1 MHQIGHSHKI
11 NQLFWYITIG
21 IAVTLT
27 LPVLIQDGMF
37 IDGVLYSA
45 VSHNLANGIGTFW
58 FPSFSYNN
66 MAGIQGSFHEQPPL
80 VFAIQAVFYKVLGD
94 SMYVERFYTLL
105 MLFLNLWLIKKLW
118 AYIFRNNASL
128 KEISWL
134 PALLWIS
141 IPVCFWSFTHNMH
154 ENTVS
159 VFILSSILFMFKA
172 FDEQTT
178 LRFCLMLFI
187 SGIFIFLASF
197 SKGIPGLFPIAAP
210 AAIILY
216 RKTPLTKILGAM
228 FILLLTVSA
237 IYGIL
242 LLNEDAQRSL
252 YNYVYLRLFKRINDV
267 PTTNTYF
274 DTFFRLI
281 QESLIMAGLVVMVRY
296 YYTKQKLTRA
306 SLDHLAYTFFFI
318 GLLGILPLMLTLVQK
333 GFYMLP
339 ALPYIAFGFSL
350 LMANE
355 TVFLLQKAF
364 HTQKRVMILTN
375 VAFGIALLA
384 IVLSASNIGKYS
396 RNEELLTD
404 LHKVGSLVPQHEVI
418 NCTYD
423 LQKDWS
429 LQTYLSRYYY
439 ISIDTNTPH
448 TYYLSSRQEFEQHQA
463 EMTSKYAVVSSDL
476 GLFILLKRK

>member
-1 MHQIGHSHKI
+1 MHQSVHSHKVHH
-11 NQLFWYITIG
+11 LFWFITIG
-21 IAVTLT
+21 IALTLT

-45 VSHNLANGIGTFW
+45 VSHNLANGIGSFW

-66 MAGIQGSFHEQPPL
+66 MAGIQDSFHEQPPL
-80 VFAIQAVFYKVLGD
+80 VFAIQAIFYKVLGD

-118 AYIFRNNASL
+118 EYIFRNEKSL

-134 PALLWIS
+134 PAILWIT

-159 VFILSSILFMFKA
+159 VFILSSMLFLFKA
-172 FDEQTT
+172 FDERTT
-178 LRFCLMLFI
+178 TRFCLMLVA

-197 SKGIPGLFPIAAP
+197 SKGVPGLFPIAAP
-210 AAIILY
+210 AAFILY
-216 RKTPLTKILGAM
+216 KKTSLRKVIGAM
-228 FILLLTVSA
+228 FILLVTVSA
-237 IYGIL
+237 IYSL
-242 LLNEDAQRSL
+242 LLLSDDARRSL

-274 DTFFRLI
+274 DTLFRLI
-281 QESLIMAGLVVMVRY
+281 QESLIMAGLVIMTRY
-296 YYTKQKLTRA
+296 YYAKQKLNRIP
-306 SLDHLAYTFFFI
+306 LDHAAYTFFVI
-318 GLLGILPLMLTLVQK
+318 GLIGILPLMLTLVQK

-339 ALPYIAFGFSL
+339 ALPYIAFGFAL

-364 HTQKRVMILTN
+364 NNPKREMALKN

-384 IVLSASNIGKYS
+384 IILTISKVGKYS
-396 RNEELLTD
+396 RNEELLSD
-404 LHKVGSLVPQHEVI
+404 IHRVGALIPKHEVI

-429 LQTYLSRYYY
+429 LQTYFSRYYF
-439 ISIDTNTPH
+439 ISLDTNSPH
-448 TYYLSSRQEFEQHQA
+448 DYYLSSRQEFEQHQS
-463 EMTSKYAVVSSDL
+463 ELLSKYMVVSKDL
-476 GLFILLKRK
+476 GLFVVLKRK